1 MTQNFRCLIFTIR
14 DGIAFGRV
22 LAMSMMI
29 VAVATLSGCTTL
41 VIEPLEIP
49 DDLTGVQTKKVG
61 DVAISV
67 AILTDEQAQAHFGA
81 DLGASGVQ
89 ALWISVR
96 NGSPYNLW
104 FIRNTIDPDFYST
117 DEVAL
122 LLKKQI
128 PDRDFERIRQYYRD
142 ESIRVLMKS
151 GMITEGFVLLPKAVG
166 GRYIDIRLAQ
176 DAYQADIQR
185 QAALNATVPN
195 RANSYL
201 EVRSGFA
208 LPLPD
213 GEFDYERLDT
223 ENTYGDLVLPNLDT
237 QELRTALEE
246 LPCCGTD
253 ADGEDNGDPLN
264 IVIVGEATDVLNSLS
279 RSGWSFTHRI
289 TLESIRRVVGA
300 AISDT
305 SYPVAPVSSLYT
317 FGRKQ
322 DFALQRARELISQR
336 NHMRLWLAPFLH
348 EGRQVWV
355 GQVSR
360 DIGIKLTLQSPTV
373 TTHIIDPEVD
383 LTREY
388 LFHSL
393 LAEGFVDRFG
403 FVKGAPAAT
412 RSEPA
417 YNLTS
422 DPYFSDG
429 LRLVVILSP
438 NPVPYDEV
446 NNLLWEQSMPPTI
459 EGQTEAAEKNV
470 RSIH

>member
-1 MTQNFRCLIFTIR
+1 MTGVFN
-14 DGIAFGRV
+14 GIAIGR
-22 LAMSMMI
+22 AFAQCMMI
-29 VAVATLSGCTTL
+29 VAVVVLGGCATLD
-41 VIEPLEIP
+41 IDPLKIP
-49 DDLTGVQTKKVG
+49 GELTGVQTKVVG

-67 AILTDEQAQAHFGA
+67 AILTDAQARAHFGA
-81 DLGASGVQ
+81 DLGDSGVQ

-104 FIRNTIDPDFYST
+104 FIRNTVDPDFYSA

-122 LLKKQI
+122 LLKNQI
-128 PDRDFERIRQYYRD
+128 PSREFERIRQYYRD

-151 GMITEGFVLLPKAVG
+151 EMITEGFVLLPKAVG
-166 GRYIDIRLAQ
+166 GRYVDIRLAQ

-185 QAALNATVPN
+185 QTVAEATVST

-223 ENTYGDLVLPNLDT
+223 ANTYGDMILPNLDAR
-237 QELRTALEE
+237 ELRTALED
-246 LPCCGTD
+246 LPCCGTN
-253 ADGEDNGDPLN
+253 AQGEDNGDPLN
-264 IVIVGEATDVLNSLS
+264 IVLVGEATDVLNSLS

-289 TLESIRRVVGA
+289 TLGSIRRVVGA

-305 SYPVAPVSSLYT
+305 SYPVAPVSSLYA

-322 DFALQRARELISQR
+322 DFALQRARESISQR

-388 LFHSL
+388 LFDSL

-412 RSEPA
+412 RLEPA

-438 NPVPYDEV
+438 DTVPYDEV
-446 NNLLWEQSMPPTI
+446 NNLLWEQSTPPTI

-470 RSIH
+470 RPIN

>member
-1 MTQNFRCLIFTIR
+1 
-14 DGIAFGRV
+14 
-22 LAMSMMI
+22 
-29 VAVATLSGCTTL
+29 
-41 VIEPLEIP
+41 
-49 DDLTGVQTKKVG
+49 
-61 DVAISV
+61 
-67 AILTDEQAQAHFGA
+67 
-81 DLGASGVQ
+81 
-89 ALWISVR
+89 
-96 NGSPYNLW
+96 
-104 FIRNTIDPDFYST
+104 
-117 DEVAL
+117 
-122 LLKKQI
+122 
-128 PDRDFERIRQYYRD
+128 
-142 ESIRVLMKS
+142 MKS
-151 GMITEGFVLLPKAVG
+151 EMITEGFVLLPKAVG
-166 GRYIDIRLAQ
+166 GRYVDIRLAQ

-185 QAALNATVPN
+185 QTVAEATVST
-195 RANSYL
+195 RASSYL

-223 ENTYGDLVLPNLDT
+223 ENTYGDMTLPNLDT
-237 QELRTALEE
+237 RELRSALED
-246 LPCCGTD
+246 LPCCGTN
-253 ADGEDNGDPLN
+253 AQGEGNGDPLN
-264 IVIVGEATDVLNSLS
+264 IVLVGEATDVLNSLS

-289 TLESIRRVVGA
+289 TLGSIRRVVGA

-305 SYPVAPVSSLYT
+305 SYPVAPVSSLYA

-322 DFALQRARELISQR
+322 DFALQRARESISQR

-388 LFHSL
+388 LFDSL

-412 RSEPA
+412 RLEPA

-438 NPVPYDEV
+438 DTVSYDEV
-446 NNLLWEQSMPPTI
+446 SNLLWEQSTPPTI

-470 RSIH
+470 RPIN

>member
-1 MTQNFRCLIFTIR
+1 MAQNFRCLVFMIL
-14 DGIAFGRV
+14 DGIVNGRA
-22 LAMSMMI
+22 LAVSMMI
-29 VAVATLSGCTTL
+29 VAVVGLSGCVTL
-41 VIEPLEIP
+41 VIDPLEIP
-49 DDLTGVQTKKVG
+49 DELTGAQTKKVG
-61 DVAISV
+61 DIAISV
-67 AILTDEQAQAHFGA
+67 AILTDEQAHAHFGA
-81 DLGASGVQ
+81 NLGKSGVQ
-89 ALWISVR
+89 ALWVSVR

-104 FIRNTIDPDFYST
+104 FIRNTVDPDFYSA

-128 PDRDFERIRQYYRD
+128 PSREFERIRQYYRD

-166 GRYIDIRLAQ
+166 GRYVEIRLAQ
-176 DAYQADIQR
+176 DAFQADIQR
-185 QAALNATVPN
+185 QTVAEATVSTK
-195 RANSYL
+195 ANHYL
-201 EVRSGFA
+201 EVRAGFA

-223 ENTYGDLVLPNLDT
+223 ENTYGDKTLPNLNT
-237 QELRTALEE
+237 RELRTALEE

-253 ADGEDNGDPLN
+253 AQDEDSGDPLN
-264 IVIVGEATDVLNSLS
+264 IVLVGEATDVLNSLS

-300 AISDT
+300 AISDV
-305 SYPVAPVSSLYT
+305 SYPVAPVSSLYA

-322 DFALQRARELISQR
+322 DFALQRARKSISQR

-360 DIGIKLTLQSPTV
+360 DIGIKLTLQSPSV

-388 LFHSL
+388 LLHSL
-393 LAEGFVDRFG
+393 LAKGFVDRFG
-403 FVKGAPAAT
+403 FVTGAFAAT
-412 RSEPA
+412 RAEPA

-422 DPYFSDG
+422 DPYISDG

-438 NPVPYDEV
+438 DPVPYDEV
-446 NNLLWEQSMPPTI
+446 NNLLWEQSTPPTT

-470 RSIH
+470 RPIN